1 MRVRPISRPLAAL
14 ALLALLAS
22 GACGAD
28 ASADV
33 QVTGPTVPTVTLTE
47 LSVIETLTTAA
58 PPSTAPPS
66 STGTVPP
73 GPEDVVIIG
82 DSLTLSAEEEIA
94 GELRLAGIDIVG
106 FDAMENRRTARDLD
120 DLPSGVTAAE
130 QLAAEHEPDAWV
142 IALGSNDVGGQVEPD
157 DFRADVRALLG
168 ALPVGARV
176 IWIDMWIEDRLEG
189 SRELNAVLRQV
200 AATRGNMTVVDWFQF
215 GDDPGIVR
223 DDGVHLT
230 DAGQRAFA
238 AQIAAALAPTA
249 G

>member
-1 MRVRPISRPLAAL
+1 MRVRQIPRPLAAL
-14 ALLALLAS
+14 TLLALLAA

-33 QVTGPTVPTVTLTE
+33 PVTESTAPTVTLTD
-47 LSVIETLTTAA
+47 LSVIETFTTAA
-58 PPSTAPPS
+58 PPITTAPRAP
-66 STGTVPP
+66 GTVVPA
-73 GPEDVVIIG
+73 PEDVVIIG
-82 DSLTLSAEEEIA
+82 DSLTLSAEEEITT
-94 GELRLAGIDIVG
+94 ELRLAGVDIVG

-120 DLPSGVTAAE
+120 DLPSGAAAAE
-130 QLAAEHEPDAWV
+130 QLATEHEPDAWV
-142 IALGSNDVGGQVEPD
+142 IALGTNDVGGQAEPD

-176 IWIDMWIEDRLEG
+176 IWLDMWIEDRVEG

-200 AATRGNMTVVDWFQF
+200 AVARGNMTVVDWFQF

-230 DAGQRAFA
+230 DAGQLEFA
-238 AQIAAALAPTA
+238 DQIAAALAPS
-249 G
+249 GG